1 MKTFQLFRIY
11 HSFLLKKWYLLLYI
25 FVIIIA
31 AFGTLLII
39 QQSQQDNTT
48 FNIGVVDEDDT
59 KETRLILKS
68 LGNGNNLGKDI
79 RITPYTQR
87 QAHKKLQQHQL
98 DGYYVFKDGMTKTF
112 YRNGSLP
119 ITVYTYDKQSTQS
132 ITLNQLTDSVYDRL
146 MGAMGGGL
154 TYNSLAPD
162 ATKNDNLKLLTDLL
176 FTGLNR
182 TGTFDY
188 HPMTIY
194 HTGSYYVVTGYLASI
209 FIVCLSLFS
218 ILKMNQEKALKDRLT
233 LFHFAVEKLILIRS
247 LFTFIYTLVWAIL
260 GLLWMLLTLPNA
272 FEMYNWPTLALHIL
286 YYVIMIT
293 LVLTIIEL
301 QLQGLKQLSAKILF
315 TLVILVLSGITLPT
329 IYFSHLLGGLFAHQ
343 PFSLVTNQLLEL
355 VLNNYILDISP
366 LFYSSLIVL
375 SCWLIGLL
383 VWRYR
388 T

>member
-119 ITVYTYDKQSTQS
+119 ITVYTYDKQST
-132 ITLNQLTDSVYDRL
+132 
-146 MGAMGGGL
+146 
-154 TYNSLAPD
+154 
-162 ATKNDNLKLLTDLL
+162 
-176 FTGLNR
+176 
-182 TGTFDY
+182 
-188 HPMTIY
+188 
-194 HTGSYYVVTGYLASI
+194 
-209 FIVCLSLFS
+209 
-218 ILKMNQEKALKDRLT
+218 
-233 LFHFAVEKLILIRS
+233 
-247 LFTFIYTLVWAIL
+247 
-260 GLLWMLLTLPNA
+260 
-272 FEMYNWPTLALHIL
+272 
-286 YYVIMIT
+286 
-293 LVLTIIEL
+293 
-301 QLQGLKQLSAKILF
+301 
-315 TLVILVLSGITLPT
+315 
-329 IYFSHLLGGLFAHQ
+329 
-343 PFSLVTNQLLEL
+343 
-355 VLNNYILDISP
+355 
-366 LFYSSLIVL
+366 
-375 SCWLIGLL
+375 
-383 VWRYR
+383 
-388 T
+388 